1 MKYEY
6 DKLKIILFTILI
18 IGIWCGIFDLSFK
31 INKTGAFIFLSI
43 FSLIMI
49 LLSLLTFSLAFSS
62 IKNSI
67 AIETDEKYLQ
77 YNLHRIQISYND
89 ISDLYIYRSPAFNF
103 LIIKIQDFETHY
115 NLISNSLIGQI
126 HLLNY
131 RTFGK
136 SLIFINLSFIKG
148 NEKDILKQIKKYV
161 HKR

>member
-1 MKYEY
+1 
-6 DKLKIILFTILI
+6 
-18 IGIWCGIFDLSFK
+18 
-31 INKTGAFIFLSI
+31 
-43 FSLIMI
+43 MI

-103 LIIKIQDFETHY
+103 LIIKIQDFETYY
-115 NLISNSLIGQI
+115 NLISKSLIGQI

-136 SLIFINLSFIKG
+136 SLIFINLSFIK
-148 NEKDILKQIKKYV
+148 
-161 HKR
+161 